1 MLNRLKNFA
10 ESMVYA
16 GMKPAERSAE
26 RTAADKPGFFAWI
39 LNGPAVSD
47 PFYLTNQTLG
57 QKAKRIVL
65 LVRP

>member
-1 MLNRLKNFA
+1 
-10 ESMVYA
+10 MVYA

-26 RTAADKPGFFAWI
+26 RAPADQPGFIARI

-47 PFYLTNQTLG
+47 PFYLTNQTFG
-57 QKAKRIVL
+57 RKAKRIVL